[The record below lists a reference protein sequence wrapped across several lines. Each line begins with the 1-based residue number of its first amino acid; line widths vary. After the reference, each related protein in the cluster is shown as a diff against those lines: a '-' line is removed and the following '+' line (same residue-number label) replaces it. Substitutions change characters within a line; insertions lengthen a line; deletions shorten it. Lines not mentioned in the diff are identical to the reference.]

1 MPIKPIVPITIE
13 DLRSHAR
20 RRLPRMVFEFV
31 DGGAED
37 ESTIRANRRGFE
49 DLAFRPRVLVDV
61 SRRSQEVTVLGRR
74 LSTPVLLAPTG
85 LSRVAGRDGE
95 LAAARAAATCGTL
108 SVVSTAASVSL
119 EDVAAAAPEPQW
131 FQLYPW
137 GDRAVTTRL
146 IERARRL
153 GYTAMVV
160 TADVPVIGG
169 RERDLRNGMTVPPR
183 VSPRTGYDVARHPR
197 WLAEL
202 LTGPRITFANLVGLF
217 PHLSH
222 SASSLA
228 RQSLELLNAAHT
240 WDDLTWM
247 KETWGGP
254 TLLKGV
260 MCAEDAALAVE
271 HGCDAVIVSN
281 HGGRQCDCLPA
292 TIDVLPEVVA
302 AVGDR
307 AEVLLDGGIRRGS
320 DVVKALALGAKACL
334 VGRPW
339 LYGLA
344 AGGET
349 GVVQAL
355 EMLRAEID
363 RTLALVGRPG
373 IGDLDPTVLRRRR
386 GSGWE

>member
-1 MPIKPIVPITIE
+1 MPITPRALNLD
-13 DLRSHAR
+13 DLRDRAR
-20 RRLPRMVFEFV
+20 RRLPRMVFEFI

-37 ESTIRANRRGFE
+37 ETTVRANRHAFD

-61 SRRSQEVTVLGRR
+61 SRRSQDVTLLGRS

-95 LAAARAAATCGTL
+95 LAAARAATACGTL
-108 SVVSTAASVSL
+108 SVVSTAASVTL
-119 EDVAAAAPEPQW
+119 EDVAAAAGEPQW

-137 GDRAVTTRL
+137 GDRAVTTAL
-146 IERARRL
+146 IERAQRL
-153 GYTAMVV
+153 GYTAMVI
-160 TADVPVIGG
+160 TADVPITGG
-169 RERDLRNGMTVPPR
+169 RERDQRTGMTVPPR
-183 VSPRTGYDVARHPR
+183 VTPRTGYDVARRPR

-202 LTGPRITFANLVGLF
+202 LTGPPITFANLVELF
-217 PHLSH
+217 PHLGS

-228 RQSLELLNAAHT
+228 QQSLKLLSPAHT
-240 WDDLTWM
+240 WADLAWM
-247 KETWGGP
+247 KEVWGGP

-260 MCAEDAALAVE
+260 MCAEDAVLAVE
-271 HGCDAVIVSN
+271 HGCDGVIVSN
-281 HGGRQCDCLPA
+281 HGGRQCDHLPA

-302 AVGDR
+302 AVDGR
-307 AEVLLDGGIRRGS
+307 AEVLLDGGVRRGS
-320 DVVKALALGAKACL
+320 DVVKALALGARACL
-334 VGRPW
+334 IGRPW

-344 AGGET
+344 TAGEA

-355 EMLRAEID
+355 EMLRTEID
-363 RTLALVGRPG
+363 RTLALVGRPA

>member
-1 MPIKPIVPITIE
+1 MAIRTGALTLD
-13 DLRSHAR
+13 DLRTRAR
-20 RRLPRMVFEFV
+20 RRLPRMVFDFI

-37 ESTIRANRRGFE
+37 ERTIRENRRGFE

-61 SRRSQEVTVLGRR
+61 SRRSQEVTVLGQH

-95 LAAARAAATCGTL
+95 RAAARAAARCGTV

-119 EDVAAAAPEPQW
+119 EDVAAATPQPQW

-137 GDRAVTTRL
+137 GDRSVVIQL

-160 TADVPVIGG
+160 TADVPVVGG
-169 RERDLRNGMTVPPR
+169 RERDQRSGMTVPPR
-183 VSPRTGYDVARHPR
+183 VGPGTAYDVLRHPR
-197 WLAEL
+197 WVAEL
-202 LTGPRITFANLVGLF
+202 LTGPRITFANLTGVY
-217 PHLSH
+217 PHLGR
-222 SASSLA
+222 SAGSLA
-228 RQSLELLNAAHT
+228 KQSMELLNAAHT
-240 WDDLTWM
+240 WKDLAWM
-247 KETWGGP
+247 REAWGGP
-254 TLLKGV
+254 TVLKGV
-260 MCAEDAALAVE
+260 MCGEDAALAVE

-281 HGGRQCDCLPA
+281 HGGRQCDHLPA

-307 AEVLLDGGIRRGS
+307 AEVLIDGGVRRGS

-344 AGGET
+344 TGGEA

-373 IGDLDPTVLRRRR
+373 VDDLDPTVLRRRR
-386 GSGWE
+386 TSGWE